1 MLNQTG
7 TRVVDFLQSVS
18 IAFGQEVSD
27 LCAARIEEIPVGQ
40 AFNPHIVLDG
50 VRDEYDAKT
59 LGQME
64 RLSHVP
70 FYSRLD
76 LK

>member
-1 MLNQTG
+1 MLNQNG
-7 TRVVDFLQSVS
+7 KRVGDFLQSVS

-27 LCAARIEEIPVGQ
+27 LCAAKIERLPLGQ
-40 AFNPHIVLDG
+40 ALNPHAVLDG

-59 LGQME
+59 LKGME

-70 FYSRLD
+70 FYSRLE